1 MNPRK
6 YVDLQA
12 GAQALADM
20 SNGKL
25 STQEA
30 LSQLIRVGISDE
42 FGELS
47 GLTPVDS
54 SDISKRA
61 DASRVLRERELTD
74 IIGSEDEFREPYVL
88 DEMRRNNDD
97 YQYALAQEVAEINE
111 LIEVAKERGN
121 TDQAKQLRKFKID
134 RVQAKDEEKAY
145 AAAAGNP
152 TPKSALQDALGR
164 LQMGT
169 GMFGYD
175 AFPGSAD
182 VAGRLEEALDTGQEG
197 KKAEKALAGEL
208 VRRDAKRFQPFW
220 KNVND
225 VKAIIRY
232 EQALR
237 NGDIVMPDA
246 FNQPDKM
253 VRPFVSII
261 PDQEQLMRS
270 TGRIPYGPIERDQ
283 YGLTKDLTW
292 QNVIPRAGKNIA
304 PPAQY
309 GPALPERPHAH
320 QPHAQ
325 LIFDALTN
333 VSPEEKIDVS
343 VSEALN
349 QLNSGIDQNIRRK
362 YKIPGSSNIQT
373 PQDLRKF
380 AQGLYKWAIGRDKKG
395 ERSPFQGYRDGPD
408 RISIPVRDVTL
419 PDMLTTAGLSRADQN
434 RLGLA
439 LSQVALSGG
448 TYGPRVAMRPASVPD
463 DPKRQVTRNQDDI
476 GFEYDED
483 GGTKGRRIQYQYLE
497 KQDNKAAPG
506 TRGVTASSPP
516 KRAYT
521 VTNKKT
527 GRTREEYGPAIYNLE
542 EKAYVPMR
550 RTTLRSL
557 FKDRGAEGPPALLA
571 EDVGLDR
578 TKVYFNSF
586 GETESPKALRKLI
599 VDQAAERAQKTNK
612 ELNLYRALQNAD
624 RAIGVTR
631 RARRDNAARKERN
644 RAYMQFGPY
653 NRLLRGGF

>member
-6 YVDLQA
+6 YIDLQA

-20 SNGKL
+20 SNGQL
-25 STQEA
+25 SAQEA

-74 IIGSEDEFREPYVL
+74 LIGSEDEFREPYVL

-97 YQYALAQEVAEINE
+97 YQYALDQEVAEINE

-121 TDQAKQLRKFKID
+121 RDQAKKLRKFKID
-134 RVQAKDEEKAY
+134 RVQAKDEEQAY

-152 TPKSALQDALGR
+152 TPKAALQDALGR

-182 VAGRLEEALDTGQEG
+182 VAGRLEEALDPGRAG
-197 KKAEKALAGEL
+197 KQAEKALSGEL
-208 VRRDAKRFQPFW
+208 ARRDAKRFQPFW

-246 FNQPDKM
+246 FNQPNQL
-253 VRPFVSII
+253 VRPFVSIV

-270 TGRIPYGPIERDQ
+270 TGRIPYGPIELDK

-292 QNVIPRAGKNIA
+292 QNVIPRAGKNVA

-309 GPALPERPHAH
+309 GPALPERPHDH

-333 VSPEEKIDVS
+333 TPVDKKIDVS
-343 VSEALN
+343 VSAALN
-349 QLNSGIDQNIRRK
+349 QLNSGVEGIKNK
-362 YKIPGSSNIQT
+362 YNIPGGSNIQT

-380 AQGLYKWAIGRDKKG
+380 ARGFYKWAMNQEKTTRKTPIV
-395 ERSPFQGYRDGPD
+395 GYRDSERKIP
-408 RISIPVRDVTL
+408 IPVKEATL
-419 PDMLTTAGLSRADQN
+419 TDILATAGLGRADQQ

-463 DPKRQVTRNQDDI
+463 DPRRQVTRNQSDI

-483 GGTKGRRIQYQYLE
+483 GGTKGRRIQYQYLD

-527 GRTREEYGPAIYNLE
+527 GRTREEYGPAIFDLD

-550 RTTLRSL
+550 RTVLRSL
-557 FKDRGAEGPPALLA
+557 FEDRGVEGPPAMLA

-586 GETESPKALRKLI
+586 GETESPRALRKLI
-599 VDQAAERAQKTNK
+599 VDQAAKRAQKTNK
-612 ELNLYRALQNAD
+612 ELNLHHALQNAD

-644 RAYMQFGPY
+644 RAYMQFAPY
-653 NRLLRGGF
+653 NRILRGGF